1 MNPTDIISVR
11 LFKRHITEY
20 LPEYSSIDDQNVL
33 QTLQQLISLNVHDS
47 ALFLKKEL
55 QGNGVN
61 FEEVLEEYVSDLAEY
76 FVQNPTSSDS
86 IIDQLLTNNFFS
98 FASKVEEAKELQIVI
113 HRNERKRLK
122 ELLVAHDEQQDAE
135 DLRIAFER
143 LERKELKKRL
153 QEEEGSAHLVTSQR
167 PSFSV
172 GMMLRVAAILVVI
185 LIPAG
190 IILFRNVS
198 DSTSTGLAES
208 DNQNEVNETQF
219 VASEDISDLIQ
230 IDLPDELINNLD
242 IPLLTSESSMG
253 YAQEL
258 DVISVH
264 LISNEQKGIYLKE
277 KIEKLESKKRLMSD
291 KHENDLK
298 SGNIKSKGP
307 ESIEYQKTKEQLDLT
322 IKECE
327 SLLTSIRKKEN
338 TYLFDNQS
346 IDLFSSSL
354 SKKDPFKV
362 YERKNNE
369 EDVSVEYYLLIKGN
383 YYRIK
388 KGISGQLIKV
398 TNQEIIDELN
408 DY

>member
-76 FVQNPTSSDS
+76 FVQKPISSDS
-86 IIDQLLTNNFFS
+86 IIDQLLTNNYFS

-113 HRNERKRLK
+113 QRNERKRLK

-153 QEEEGSAHLVTSQR
+153 QEEEGSAQLVTSQR

-190 IILFRNVS
+190 IILFRNMS

-208 DNQNEVNETQF
+208 DNQNEVNETQY

-230 IDLPDELINNLD
+230 IDLPEDLIYNLE
-242 IPLLTSESSMG
+242 IPVLKSESSMG
-253 YAQEL
+253 YAQES
-258 DVISVH
+258 DIISVH

-277 KIEKLESKKRLMSD
+277 KIEKLESKKRLITD
-291 KHENDLK
+291 KHEKDLK
-298 SGNIKSKGP
+298 SGNIKIKGP
-307 ESIEYQKTKEQLDLT
+307 ESIECQKAIEQLTLT
-322 IKECE
+322 INECK
-327 SLLTSIRKKEN
+327 SLLNSISKKEN
-338 TYLFDNQS
+338 TYVFDNQS

-383 YYRIK
+383 YYQIK
-388 KGISGQLIKV
+388 KGVSGQLMKV

>member
-55 QGNGVN
+55 EGNGVN

-76 FVQNPTSSDS
+76 FVQNPKSSDS

-298 SGNIKSKGP
+298 SGNIKAKGP

-327 SLLTSIRKKEN
+327 SLLTSIHKKEN
-338 TYLFDNQS
+338 TYFFDNQS